1 MKISKEK
8 IRKFILESI
17 ESKVDAWSFLP
28 TAQEEAEKLNRD
40 IPGYNLTT
48 RQEDWENMG
57 ISTGEDLARY
67 LLASSYMSA
76 YKDMYGIKP
85 RWMNFDEMTP
95 KQIQDELDDLERRHE
110 EDYQSSEGYQVELDV
125 QDRINKLKSD
135 SSQVRGYGHPEDP
148 ELGEDMP
155 QMQGMGRRPKSGG
168 HRGRWTEPQLS
179 EMEVGDD
186 ERSAMGGDNPSMSLQ
201 EHTARKIIK
210 QEIKRALFL
219 PEQKKDSSMY
229 GGPSGIAVPYG
240 DDIYEEDEKDLGEID
255 SGPFKVT
262 DEDSQDSADSER
274 DRTVALQTKLA
285 QDTETAN
292 KSSGT
297 DATAARISMRGDQ
310 QALSN
315 QDDGIDF

>member
-1 MKISKEK
+1 VKISKEK

-40 IPGYNLTT
+40 IPDYGLTT

-57 ISTGEDLARY
+57 VSTGEDLARY
-67 LLASSYMSA
+67 LLAGSYMSA

-85 RWMNFDEMTP
+85 KWMNFDEMTP
-95 KQIQDELDDLERRHE
+95 KQIQDELDDLERRYE
-110 EDYQSSEGYQVELDV
+110 EDDSRVDDYQVDIDV
-125 QDRINKLKSD
+125 QDKINRMKDD

-155 QMQGMGRRPKSGG
+155 QMQGMGRRHRADG

-201 EHTARKIIK
+201 ESTARKIIK
-210 QEIKRALFL
+210 QEIRRALFL
-219 PEQKKDSSMY
+219 SEQKKDSSMY

-240 DDIYEEDEKDLGEID
+240 DDIYEDEKIEEG
-255 SGPFKVT
+255 
-262 DEDSQDSADSER
+262 QDDADSER

-285 QDTETAN
+285 QDTEAAN
-292 KSSGT
+292 KSSGP